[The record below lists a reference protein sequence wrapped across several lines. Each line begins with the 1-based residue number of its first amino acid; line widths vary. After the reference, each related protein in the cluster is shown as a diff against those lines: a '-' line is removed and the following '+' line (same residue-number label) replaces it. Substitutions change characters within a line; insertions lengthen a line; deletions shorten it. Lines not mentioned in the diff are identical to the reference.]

1 MTKQVYCLFLASLLF
16 CSASVS
22 AQSFATKLFSKS
34 TKWQVKRVGIT
45 FGVDQDMISGL
56 DDQHLISLM
65 DADAKS
71 HYADIDFDE
80 QYKYAG
86 ICENPHLRLSLSLVS
101 SSMPNTEVNL
111 AVNAIFNRNDGVSY
125 YNHDDKLGSTSYL
138 SFDAYGSELN
148 ADISIVKSKTLLNTF
163 RFYGG
168 LGTNLG
174 YAFDNSLSINASD
187 YRTVLDYSLLET
199 GQIVTPSSID
209 FMPDQEDY
217 FEYYQRHN
225 VSDGI
230 SQRLFAQ
237 AGMSIIA
244 FRRLELGL
252 EGRLGYGYRLH
263 FGRNFTGVRHQSL
276 GFTARWILGKD
287 RASRL
292 L

>member
-1 MTKQVYCLFLASLLF
+1 MTKQVYCLFLATLLF
-16 CSASVS
+16 CSSSVS
-22 AQSFATKLFSKS
+22 AQSFTTKLFSKS
-34 TKWQVKRVGIT
+34 TKWQVKRIGLT

-56 DDQHLISLM
+56 DDQHLLSLM
-65 DADAKS
+65 GSDARS
-71 HYADIDFDE
+71 RYADIDFDE

-86 ICENPHLRLSLSLVS
+86 ICENPHLRFSLSLAS
-101 SSMPNTEVNL
+101 IAMPNTEINL

-125 YNHDDKLGSTSYL
+125 YNHDNKLGSSSYL

-148 ADISIVKSKTLLNTF
+148 ADISIVKSKTVWNTF

-174 YAFDNSLSINASD
+174 YAFDNHLSISASD

-199 GQIVTPSSID
+199 GQIGTPSSID
-209 FMPDQEDY
+209 VMTEGEDY
-217 FEYYQRHN
+217 FEYYDTHR
-225 VSDGI
+225 VADGI

-244 FRRLELGL
+244 LRRLELGL

-263 FGRNFTGVRHQSL
+263 FGRNITGARHQSI

-287 RASRL
+287 RDSRL
-292 L
+292 F